1 MDDLVYY
8 NRLYDLYGEL
18 LTAKQREYFEYYYF
32 ENLSLGEIADNLK
45 VSRNAAFKQIN
56 IVKEKLD
63 FYEDKLR
70 LNEKSKK
77 ILKIAR
83 KIKDEKLK
91 EEIEGLF

>member
-18 LTAKQREYFEYYYF
+18 LTSKQREYF
-32 ENLSLGEIADNLK
+32 ENLSLGEIAENLN

-63 FYEDKLR
+63 FYEEKLK
-70 LNEKSKK
+70 LNEKSNRLNKIAKK
-77 ILKIAR
+77 ISDASI
-83 KIKDEKLK
+83 K
-91 EEIEGLF
+91 EEIEGMF

>member
-18 LTAKQREYFEYYYF
+18 LTSKQREYFEYYYF
-32 ENLSLGEIADNLK
+32 ENLSLGEIAENLN

-63 FYEDKLR
+63 FYEEKLK
-70 LNEKSKK
+70 LNEKSNRLNKIAKK
-77 ILKIAR
+77 ISDASI
-83 KIKDEKLK
+83 K
-91 EEIEGLF
+91 EEIEGMF